1 MKWLSGDAV
10 AVSHR
15 LENTGDTVNANWQR
29 RAPRNAV
36 FLRRPIKFK

>member
-1 MKWLSGDAV
+1 MKWLSGDAA

-29 RAPRNAV
+29 RAPPKRST
-36 FLRRPIKFK
+36 FKASDKV